1 MIRALVVDGDSAS
14 RNWILKHLGQEQ
26 DFEIIGECADG
37 EDAIEKIGVLR
48 PDVVFTEVEMREL
61 SCFDILRSPNVT
73 KRPYT
78 IITTTS
84 DRHAM
89 QAFDSNVT
97 DYLLKPLDYR
107 RFKAALVKLRSTM
120 DRDAHLE
127 RRVDLD
133 QLMSYLKGNPQKS
146 PVNRSADRVPVKF
159 GRRYR
164 FINMA
169 AIRHIQAEGDYVN
182 VHMVTGEIMHS
193 GDRISEIERKLPMDR
208 FLRVHRSVII
218 NVEHVREVRAD
229 KSDYEIV
236 MNSGQSFRPGTT
248 YKTKVKKALIFG
260 RHSRES
266 TVPADSVKQSI
277 LTA

>member
-1 MIRALVVDGDSAS
+1 MIRALVVDGDAGS
-14 RNWILKHLGQEQ
+14 RDLVMRHLAQEP
-26 DFEIIGECADG
+26 DFEVVGECVDG
-37 EDAIEKIGVLR
+37 DEAIEKIGVLR
-48 PDVVFTEVEMREL
+48 PDVVFTEVEMQQL

-73 KRPYT
+73 KRPYM
-78 IITTTS
+78 IITTAS

-89 QAFDSNVT
+89 QAFESNVT
-97 DYLLKPLDYR
+97 DYLLKPIDLR
-107 RFKAALVKLRSTM
+107 RFKAALLKLRNAM

-133 QLMSYLKGNPQKS
+133 QLVNYLKGNPQKS
-146 PVNRSADRVPVKF
+146 PANRSADRVPVKF

-182 VHMVTGEIMHS
+182 IHMVTGEIMHS

-236 MNSGQSFRPGTT
+236 MNSDQSFKPGTT

-266 TVPADSVKQSI
+266 AVSTDSVKQTA